1 MSQRNISKS
10 EMISKLGPMAKSKN
24 DVISIS
30 ETIRTVFDEPSF
42 QTRVNMEIF
51 RGNYIFF
58 KDV

>member
-1 MSQRNISKS
+1 
-10 EMISKLGPMAKSKN
+10 MISKLGPMAKSKN